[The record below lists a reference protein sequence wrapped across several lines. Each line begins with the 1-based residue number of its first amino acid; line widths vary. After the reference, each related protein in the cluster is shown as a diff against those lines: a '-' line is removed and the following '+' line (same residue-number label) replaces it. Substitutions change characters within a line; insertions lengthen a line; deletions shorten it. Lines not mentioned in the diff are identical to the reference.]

1 VPSQSELDSAL
12 LTAAEVGPGFR
23 QQPTGSGIGE
33 NSLNKACGA
42 LGGGASP
49 SETAIRAF
57 VANPDSTS
65 IDDVTEELLQ
75 FTTSQAETQLDQFAQ
90 VVRACPSIS
99 VVIPTSIGKLQVQ
112 IGLADEAFSATG
124 DQTAAIRVT
133 ADVVNLSNVTVSADI
148 VAVRHGGT
156 VLLVVN
162 AALNVDS
169 GLTRSVVAAA
179 YEKVAARW

>member
-1 VPSQSELDSAL
+1 VPSQSELDAAL
-12 LTAAEVGPGFR
+12 LTAPEVGPGFR
-23 QQPTGSGIGE
+23 QQPPGSGIGE
-33 NSLNKACGA
+33 NSLNSACGA
-42 LGGGASP
+42 LGAGPSP

-57 VANPDSTS
+57 VANPNSTS

-75 FTTSQAETQLDQFAQ
+75 FTASQAKTQLDQFAQ
-90 VVRACPSIS
+90 VVQACPSIS

-112 IGLADEAFSATG
+112 IGLADEAFPAAG

-156 VLLVVN
+156 VLLIVN
-162 AALNVDS
+162 AALQVDS

-179 YEKVAARW
+179 YEKVAAGW